1 MPSGGARTR
10 SGPAPDPNA
19 LRRDR
24 PGDIAG
30 WIHLPAEGRKG
41 PTPKWPL
48 AKQSPAE
55 KGYWQR
61 LWRMPQAVM
70 WEQLHLT
77 DQVAMYVR
85 NWCEATQPDASTSLR
100 TLQRQLADALGL
112 TAPGMASLRWKI
124 AADEVAAR
132 RTESAPAAT
141 ASSTRSRLKAVTA
154 SAGA

>member
-1 MPSGGARTR
+1 
-10 SGPAPDPNA
+10 
-19 LRRDR
+19 
-24 PGDIAG
+24 
-30 WIHLPAEGRKG
+30 
-41 PTPKWPL
+41 
-48 AKQSPAE
+48 
-55 KGYWQR
+55 
-61 LWRMPQAVM
+61 M